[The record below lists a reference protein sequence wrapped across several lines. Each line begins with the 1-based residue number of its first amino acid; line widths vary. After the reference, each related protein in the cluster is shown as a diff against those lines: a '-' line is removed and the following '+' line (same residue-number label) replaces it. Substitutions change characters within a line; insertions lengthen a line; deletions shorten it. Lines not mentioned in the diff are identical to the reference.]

1 MVAST
6 SLALAMIVAVVA
18 SVALGIQAAYV
29 VVARARASRP
39 NSTRR

>member
-1 MVAST
+1 MLAFN

-18 SVALGIQAAYV
+18 SVALGIQAAYAAV
-29 VVARARASRP
+29 CRVRGSRP